1 MRTASFALCFL
12 ALSASA
18 AAARDCYA
26 PTPEETARY
35 QAIAKRLAGEQ
46 TPGALT
52 SLSQQEVQWALMLEQ
67 RVMSQGY
74 QPTEQEIASYTD
86 IARRVE
92 ASPVPVQSTAAPSAE
107 DPARDFTEW
116 SAPAQTPAPAR
127 VSEQDIDWAQD
138 LEARVKRGEKPTAE
152 ETSRYQDIAGRLQ
165 AVEAPAPPPPPPPP
179 LTARPSAKDLHWAL
193 ALEARVK
200 RGKNPTDDEFSRYR
214 DIVQRLKAS
223 EAAGTAEALASRLP
237 GREPA
242 TPSEPVSEADLTWAI
257 ALQARVQGGGEISEA
272 EKVRYDD
279 IYRRQQAA
287 TSPPAPNPPKP
298 PPVYPQPYPPYAPPP
313 QPTWNVFGANEAD
326 IQWALE
332 LERKVKD
339 PCPAP

>member
-1 MRTASFALCFL
+1 MRTASFALCFF

-18 AAARDCYA
+18 AAAGDCYA

-46 TPGALT
+46 TPGTLT

-74 QPTEQEIASYTD
+74 QPTEQELAAYTD

-116 SAPAQTPAPAR
+116 SAPAQTPAPSR

-138 LEARVKRGEKPTAE
+138 LEARVKRGEKPSRE
-152 ETSRYQDIAGRLQ
+152 EIGRYEDVFRRMQASLAAGQAPPPARPPEPREPGSVPAPVSEQDIA
-165 AVEAPAPPPPPPPP
+165 
-179 LTARPSAKDLHWAL
+179 WAL
-193 ALEARVK
+193 DLEARVK
-200 RGKNPTDDEFSRYR
+200 RGENPTGEETSRYEDVAR
-214 DIVQRLKAS
+214 RLAAFQAAEQAQPAARPPEPRKP
-223 EAAGTAEALASRLP
+223 AAGLA
-237 GREPA
+237 
-242 TPSEPVSEADLTWAI
+242 PVSEEDMAWAI
-257 ALQARVQGGGEISEA
+257 ALQTRVQGGATASEA
-272 EKVRYDD
+272 EIERYDD
-279 IYRRQQAA
+279 IYRRHQA
-287 TSPPAPNPPKP
+287 TESPPP
-298 PPVYPQPYPPYAPPP
+298 
-313 QPTWNVFGANEAD
+313 PTWNVSGASEAD
-326 IQWALE
+326 IQWALD
-332 LERKVKD
+332 LERKVKG

>member
-1 MRTASFALCFL
+1 MRTASFALCVL

-35 QAIAKRLAGEQ
+35 QAIAKRLAGEE
-46 TPGALT
+46 TSGALK
-52 SLSQQEVQWALMLEQ
+52 SVSQQEVQWALQLEQ

-74 QPTEQEIASYTD
+74 QPTEQEIATYTD
-86 IARRVE
+86 IAR
-92 ASPVPVQSTAAPSAE
+92 
-107 DPARDFTEW
+107 
-116 SAPAQTPAPAR
+116 
-127 VSEQDIDWAQD
+127 
-138 LEARVKRGEKPTAE
+138 
-152 ETSRYQDIAGRLQ
+152 RLQ

-179 LTARPSAKDLHWAL
+179 TARPSAKDLHWAL

-223 EAAGTAEALASRLP
+223 EAAGTAEAPASRRP
-237 GREPA
+237 AREPA
-242 TPSEPVSEADLTWAI
+242 TPSEPVSEADLAWAI
-257 ALQARVQGGGEISEA
+257 ALQTRVQGGGEASEA

-287 TSPPAPNPPKP
+287 TSPPAPTPPKP
-298 PPVYPQPYPPYAPPP
+298 PQVYPQPYPPYAPPP

-332 LERKVKD
+332 LERKVKG

>member
-35 QAIAKRLAGEQ
+35 QTITKRLAGEQ

-74 QPTEQEIASYTD
+74 QPTEQEIAAYTD

-92 ASPVPVQSTAAPSAE
+92 ASLVPVQSTAAPIAE

-152 ETSRYQDIAGRLQ
+152 ETSRYEDVFRRMQASLAAGQ
-165 AVEAPAPPPPPPPP
+165 APPPDRPPEPRQS
-179 LTARPSAKDLHWAL
+179 ARGL
-193 ALEARVK
+193 A
-200 RGKNPTDDEFSRYR
+200 
-214 DIVQRLKAS
+214 
-223 EAAGTAEALASRLP
+223 
-237 GREPA
+237 
-242 TPSEPVSEADLTWAI
+242 PVSEEDMAWAI
-257 ALQARVQGGGEISEA
+257 ALQTRVQGGATASDAEIE
-272 EKVRYDD
+272 RYDD
-279 IYRRQQAA
+279 IYRRQQA
-287 TSPPAPNPPKP
+287 TESPPP
-298 PPVYPQPYPPYAPPP
+298 PP
-313 QPTWNVFGANEAD
+313 PTRNVSGASEAD
-326 IQWALE
+326 IQWALD
-332 LERKVKD
+332 LERKVKG